1 MKCHGDFN
9 STPGFRRRAIRAR
22 LAAYPYG
29 RGPSNIMNRLLDI
42 PPEKLTAEQ
51 TTIFER
57 LTAGRGRI
65 LGPYKIWIHSPTVAS
80 GMEHIGTYLNKRGS
94 LSPREVEIGI
104 LVIAQHWDADYVRQA
119 HIRLGKEVGL
129 TQEQIDAVLAGRDP
143 KFTDPHEQA
152 VHKFAA
158 ALAAGSKMSDPEFAE
173 VEKVLGRDGVAEVLV
188 LIGYYTSVALG
199 MKVHQVPIPQQ
210 PA

>member
-1 MKCHGDFN
+1 
-9 STPGFRRRAIRAR
+9 
-22 LAAYPYG
+22 
-29 RGPSNIMNRLLDI
+29 MNRILDI
-42 PPEKLTAEQ
+42 PPEKLTPEQ
-51 TTIFER
+51 TTVFER

-129 TQEQIDAVLAGRDP
+129 TQEQIDAILAGRDP
-143 KFTDPHEQA
+143 KFADPHEQA
-152 VHKFAA
+152 VHRFAA
-158 ALAAGSKMSDPEFAE
+158 PWRPAQRCRTRNSPRSKRSSAATASP
-173 VEKVLGRDGVAEVLV
+173 RCWC
-188 LIGYYTSVALG
+188 
-199 MKVHQVPIPQQ
+199 
-210 PA
+210 

>member
-1 MKCHGDFN
+1 
-9 STPGFRRRAIRAR
+9 
-22 LAAYPYG
+22 
-29 RGPSNIMNRLLDI
+29 MNRILDI
-42 PPEKLTAEQ
+42 PQEKLTPEQ
-51 TTIFER
+51 TTVFER

-129 TQEQIDAVLAGRDP
+129 LQEQIDAILAGRDP
-143 KFTDPHEQA
+143 KFTDPHERA
-152 VHKFAA
+152 VHTFAA
-158 ALAAGSKMSDPEFAE
+158 ALAAGAKMTDAEFAE